1 MEFTTE
7 QLINRAYDKLNVIY
21 KKEQKQ
27 KKAFVKP
34 EIINHNRKSYITN
47 FIKFCN
53 SINRDTELV
62 RKFISK
68 DMNTETSLISE
79 NNLDDNYDEVTGL
92 KFNALFKTSLIM
104 NCITNFMKTYVLCE
118 LCKSGNTEI
127 KKIERITYILCDN
140 CKSQKA
146 INLS

>member
-7 QLINRAYDKLNVIY
+7 QLINRAYNKLNIIY
-21 KKEQKQ
+21 KKEHKQ

-53 SINRDTELV
+53 SINRDTDTV

-68 DMNTETSLISE
+68 EMNTETSLMSE
-79 NNLDDNYDEVTGL
+79 NNFDDEATGL
-92 KFNALFKTSLIM
+92 KFNVLYKTALIM

-146 INLS
+146 MNTS

>member
-1 MEFTTE
+1 MEFTIE
-7 QLINRAYDKLNVIY
+7 QLINRAYDKLDIIY
-21 KKEQKQ
+21 KKEHKQ

-47 FIKFCN
+47 FTKFCN
-53 SINRDTELV
+53 SINRDTEMV
-62 RKFISK
+62 RKFISTY
-68 DMNTETSLISE
+68 MNTETSLMGE
-79 NNLDDNYDEVTGL
+79 NNFDDVTGL
-92 KFNALFKTSLIM
+92 KFNAIYKISLIM